1 MQIIDGQQIAN
12 GILARLKEKPAPKK
26 FFAGILIGDDPASAS
41 FQAIKEKT
49 ARNLGVDY
57 RIYKLDAA
65 MGTDKLR
72 AEVGRIALQKSC
84 GGAIVQLP
92 LPEGVS
98 RHALLN
104 AIPQAK
110 DADVLGERALGA
122 FYTGRN
128 PVIAPAV
135 GAVEEILRAMKIEV
149 KEKKF
154 AVIGS
159 GILIGKPVLN
169 WLMGK
174 AKEIFLLGRASDLAL
189 LKHADIVILGT
200 GHAGLVTP
208 DMLQDGAGVI
218 DFGYGT
224 KEMRNEKGEM
234 RKERCGDF
242 DPSSLTNSHHTT
254 FTIHHSPAFYT
265 PPPGGT
271 SPILVTKLFEN
282 FYALNS
288 Q

>member
-1 MQIIDGQQIAN
+1 MTIIDGQKIAN
-12 GILARLKEKPAPKK
+12 GILARLKEKPVPKK

-49 ARNLGVDY
+49 ARALGVDY

-92 LPEGVS
+92 LPEGVN

-104 AIPQAK
+104 AIPQEK

-128 PVIAPAV
+128 PDIAPAV
-135 GAVEEILRAMKIEV
+135 GAVEEILSTINYQLSTHTV
-149 KEKKF
+149 
-154 AVIGS
+154 AVIGA
-159 GILIGKPVLN
+159 GILIGKPVAN

-174 AKEIFLLGRASDLAL
+174 AKE
-189 LKHADIVILGT
+189 V
-200 GHAGLVTP
+200 
-208 DMLQDGAGVI
+208 
-218 DFGYGT
+218 
-224 KEMRNEKGEM
+224 
-234 RKERCGDF
+234 
-242 DPSSLTNSHHTT
+242 
-254 FTIHHSPAFYT
+254 
-265 PPPGGT
+265 
-271 SPILVTKLFEN
+271 
-282 FYALNS
+282 
-288 Q
+288 